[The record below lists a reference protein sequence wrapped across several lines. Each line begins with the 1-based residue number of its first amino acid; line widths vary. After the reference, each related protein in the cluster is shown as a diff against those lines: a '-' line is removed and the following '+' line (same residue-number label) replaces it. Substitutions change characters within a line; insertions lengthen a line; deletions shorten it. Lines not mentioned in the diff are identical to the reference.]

1 MLLLYCVLL
10 LFGMLVVLLE
20 VVYFDSIVLIGDGYE
35 NFCLIYM
42 MVMCIDW
49 FEFVCVGYC

>member
-10 LFGMLVVLLE
+10 LFGMLIVLLE